1 MQLSFVKIGLAVPK
15 ITLGQPLVNAK
26 EIISIV
32 RNDKKAS
39 LLLFP
44 ELTLTGYSIG
54 DWMFNRQLLSDNLA
68 AVQYL
73 LDNNDDHLLIVGTM
87 LEINH
92 SLYNVALVIAGKEI
106 IGVIPKQFLPRN
118 REFSDPRFF
127 ASGKSLLGST
137 KTINLLGQEVPV
149 GELLFKA
156 QNQIFSFGVE
166 ICGDMWAPVSPGSLL
181 YTKGAEAVF
190 NLSASTFHLG
200 KHEQRLLLAQ
210 SSSLKGMGAYVYVS
224 TGASETSSDI
234 VYTGH
239 KIACINGE
247 VILDEEK
254 IDFSSSVS
262 YVDLDLDQI
271 RHARMSS
278 GWFNEFEAGEI
289 RVVPFLLPQ
298 RKNFELEKSPRPFP
312 FLPVKEEDAE
322 MIIDV
327 IGAALYKRL
336 QYIGINK
343 VVLGVSGGLDST
355 LALLTTYKAFQTY
368 GLDKKGIIGVTLPSL
383 ATSQESKDLALN
395 LMNKLGITVL
405 EIPISEAVLQQFKL
419 IGHAEDNFDVTY
431 ENAQARY
438 RTFTLMNLANQNQAL
453 VIGTSDM
460 SEVALGWATFNGD
473 HMAMYGLNAGLP
485 KTTVRYLVNYLKQGF
500 PEIREELTKITER
513 VISPEL
519 LPGIQATEAVVGK
532 YEINDFIMYH
542 MLVHGASRAKTVFYL
557 EKVFRMEKTAAE
569 NAYDYFV
576 KRFKTQQYKRLT
588 MPEGVKVFE
597 VSLSPRSDVKI
608 PGDMH

>member
-1 MQLSFVKIGLAVPK
+1 MD
-15 ITLGQPLVNAK
+15 K
-26 EIISIV
+26 EHHRGHV
-32 RNDKKAS
+32 
-39 LLLFP
+39 
-44 ELTLTGYSIG
+44 
-54 DWMFNRQLLSDNLA
+54 
-68 AVQYL
+68 
-73 LDNNDDHLLIVGTM
+73 
-87 LEINH
+87 
-92 SLYNVALVIAGKEI
+92 
-106 IGVIPKQFLPRN
+106 
-118 REFSDPRFF
+118 
-127 ASGKSLLGST
+127 
-137 KTINLLGQEVPV
+137 
-149 GELLFKA
+149 
-156 QNQIFSFGVE
+156 
-166 ICGDMWAPVSPGSLL
+166 
-181 YTKGAEAVF
+181 AVF
-190 NLSASTFHLG
+190 GDLG
-200 KHEQRLLLAQ
+200 
-210 SSSLKGMGAYVYVS
+210 
-224 TGASETSSDI
+224 I
-234 VYTGH
+234 
-239 KIACINGE
+239 
-247 VILDEEK
+247 
-254 IDFSSSVS
+254 
-262 YVDLDLDQI
+262 
-271 RHARMSS
+271 
-278 GWFNEFEAGEI
+278 
-289 RVVPFLLPQ
+289 
-298 RKNFELEKSPRPFP
+298 
-312 FLPVKEEDAE
+312 
-322 MIIDV
+322 
-327 IGAALYKRL
+327 
-336 QYIGINK
+336 
-343 VVLGVSGGLDST
+343 
-355 LALLTTYKAFQTY
+355 
-368 GLDKKGIIGVTLPSL
+368 
-383 ATSQESKDLALN
+383 KDLALN

-532 YEINDFIMYH
+532 YEITDFIMYH
-542 MLVHGASRAKTVFYL
+542 LLVHGASRAKTVFYL

>member
-1 MQLSFVKIGLAVPK
+1 M
-15 ITLGQPLVNAK
+15 
-26 EIISIV
+26 
-32 RNDKKAS
+32 
-39 LLLFP
+39 LFP

-156 QNQIFSFGVE
+156 QNQSFSFGVE

-254 IDFSSSVS
+254 SIF
-262 YVDLDLDQI
+262 QF
-271 RHARMSS
+271 R
-278 GWFNEFEAGEI
+278 
-289 RVVPFLLPQ
+289 FL
-298 RKNFELEKSPRPFP
+298 R
-312 FLPVKEEDAE
+312 
-322 MIIDV
+322 
-327 IGAALYKRL
+327 
-336 QYIGINK
+336 
-343 VVLGVSGGLDST
+343 
-355 LALLTTYKAFQTY
+355 
-368 GLDKKGIIGVTLPSL
+368 
-383 ATSQESKDLALN
+383 
-395 LMNKLGITVL
+395 
-405 EIPISEAVLQQFKL
+405 
-419 IGHAEDNFDVTY
+419 
-431 ENAQARY
+431 
-438 RTFTLMNLANQNQAL
+438 
-453 VIGTSDM
+453 
-460 SEVALGWATFNGD
+460 
-473 HMAMYGLNAGLP
+473 
-485 KTTVRYLVNYLKQGF
+485 
-500 PEIREELTKITER
+500 
-513 VISPEL
+513 
-519 LPGIQATEAVVGK
+519 
-532 YEINDFIMYH
+532 
-542 MLVHGASRAKTVFYL
+542 
-557 EKVFRMEKTAAE
+557 
-569 NAYDYFV
+569 
-576 KRFKTQQYKRLT
+576 
-588 MPEGVKVFE
+588 
-597 VSLSPRSDVKI
+597 
-608 PGDMH
+608 

>member
-1 MQLSFVKIGLAVPK
+1 
-15 ITLGQPLVNAK
+15 
-26 EIISIV
+26 
-32 RNDKKAS
+32 
-39 LLLFP
+39 
-44 ELTLTGYSIG
+44 
-54 DWMFNRQLLSDNLA
+54 
-68 AVQYL
+68 
-73 LDNNDDHLLIVGTM
+73 
-87 LEINH
+87 
-92 SLYNVALVIAGKEI
+92 
-106 IGVIPKQFLPRN
+106 
-118 REFSDPRFF
+118 
-127 ASGKSLLGST
+127 
-137 KTINLLGQEVPV
+137 
-149 GELLFKA
+149 
-156 QNQIFSFGVE
+156 
-166 ICGDMWAPVSPGSLL
+166 
-181 YTKGAEAVF
+181 
-190 NLSASTFHLG
+190 
-200 KHEQRLLLAQ
+200 
-210 SSSLKGMGAYVYVS
+210 
-224 TGASETSSDI
+224 
-234 VYTGH
+234 
-239 KIACINGE
+239 
-247 VILDEEK
+247 
-254 IDFSSSVS
+254 
-262 YVDLDLDQI
+262 
-271 RHARMSS
+271 MSS
-278 GWFNEFEAGEI
+278 GWFNEFEAEI
-289 RVVPFLLPQ
+289 GCTLLLPQ

-513 VISPEL
+513 VISRT

-532 YEINDFIMYH
+532 
-542 MLVHGASRAKTVFYL
+542 
-557 EKVFRMEKTAAE
+557 
-569 NAYDYFV
+569 
-576 KRFKTQQYKRLT
+576 
-588 MPEGVKVFE
+588 
-597 VSLSPRSDVKI
+597 
-608 PGDMH
+608 